1 MQSPIKLLAG
11 LVVACAFGVAGTIIV
26 FVLWNPNNTDT
37 NYGIQQPSPS
47 FDKTNLAVEQTP
59 SQFLTTNFSSDF
71 DYFSAL
77 YKVLE
82 TESNSQLLTLL
93 LDTKQY
99 ADLSRRDDTQVAIIR
114 RMSEHNP
121 VKALQNLQKLSK
133 IDELRLTKTVFAT
146 WSRTNLN
153 QAIEHASSMPL
164 DLCKSAL
171 QGIMSV
177 RTDLNDEELRELT
190 AELEHGDGLV
200 DSITDQILDV
210 TVDNPELAWS
220 AIIADGK
227 SEAFQV
233 SELLTV
239 GRAWLNQSGF
249 SVLEQI
255 SDSLTTWEV
264 RYAVING
271 LLFHLAEEDPQE
283 AFDYAINLTEN
294 YDHTF
299 LTAIVESWAQKD
311 PVAAMQAIAS
321 QVSVGFSLV
330 LYHHLVQAWAKSD
343 PLSLLAQLDQLPEN
357 LKVRGQELA
366 LRKLA
371 ETDPK
376 GTLSYLPSIENTDS
390 QNKILYSIA
399 DNWARID
406 AVEALTWVQNDD
418 SVEANRR
425 QLLNPIL
432 TQLALVNP
440 KFAMDTA
447 LAEPLLDGVFG
458 YEAQVIKSLAGKDV
472 DLALSLFS
480 RVRDGETKRVARE
493 AIGTALI
500 YNGEVE
506 RAFELGTNLQ
516 VAERRRYYNLLITEW
531 ARRAPTDLFE
541 NLHYIGSTELRS
553 FAASILLH
561 INNSSWQRKL
571 TYQQENAI
579 YKYFS
584 KEHVEELKQPGMEFE

>member
-59 SQFLTTNFSSDF
+59 TQFLTTNFSSDF
-71 DYFSAL
+71 DYFSSL
-77 YKVLE
+77 YTVLE
-82 TESNSQLLTLL
+82 TASNSQLLTLL
-93 LDTKQY
+93 VDTKQY
-99 ADLSRRDDTQVAIIR
+99 TDLSRRDDTQVAIIR
-114 RMSEHNP
+114 RMSEQNP

-133 IDELRLTKTVFAT
+133 IDELRLTKTVFET
-146 WSRTNLN
+146 WARTNLY
-153 QAIEHASSMPL
+153 QAIKYASSMSL
-164 DLCKSAL
+164 DLRKSAL
-171 QGIMSV
+171 QGIMLV
-177 RTDLNDEELRELT
+177 HKDLNHEELRELT
-190 AELEHGDGLV
+190 TELEHGDGLV

-271 LLFHLAEEDPQE
+271 LLFHLAEEDLQE

-294 YDHTF
+294 YEHMF
-299 LTAIVESWAQKD
+299 LTAIVESWVQKD
-311 PVAAMQAIAS
+311 PEAAMQSIAS
-321 QVSVGFSLV
+321 LESEEFRRNM
-330 LYHHLVQAWAKSD
+330 YHNFVQAWARSD
-343 PLSLLAQLDQLPEN
+343 PNALLAQLDQLPEN
-357 LKVRGQELA
+357 IKVMGQESA

-376 GTLSYLPSIENTDS
+376 GVLSYLPSIKNTGS
-390 QNKILYSIA
+390 RNNIMYSIA

-406 AVEALTWVQNDD
+406 AVEALTWVQNDNTVGD
-418 SVEANRR
+418 NRKH
-425 QLLNPIL
+425 LLHPIL
-432 TQLALVNP
+432 TQLARQNP
-440 KFAMDTA
+440 QLAMDTA
-447 LAEPLLDGVFG
+447 LAEPLQDGVYG
-458 YEAQVIKSLAGKDV
+458 YEAQVISSLAWNDV
-472 DLALSLFS
+472 ELALNLFP
-480 RVRDGETKRVARE
+480 RVRDGETKRMARE
-493 AIGTALI
+493 ALGTALI
-500 YNGEVE
+500 YKGEVE
-506 RAFELGTNLQ
+506 RAFELGTNVQ
-516 VAERRRYYNLLITEW
+516 GEERRRYDYLLTEQW
-531 ARRAPTDLFE
+531 ARRSPTDLFE
-541 NLHYIGSTELRS
+541 NLHDLGSTELQS
-553 FAASILLH
+553 FAAITLIQ
-561 INNSSWQRKL
+561 INSWQRNL
-571 TYQQENAI
+571 SDQQVNAAS
-579 YKYFS
+579 KYLS
-584 KEHVEELKQPGMEFE
+584 KQHREELKQQEMEFE

>member
-11 LVVACAFGVAGTIIV
+11 LVVACAFGIAGTIIV
-26 FVLWNPNNTDT
+26 FVLLNPNNTDT
-37 NYGIQQPSPS
+37 NYGTQQPSPS
-47 FDKTNLAVEQTP
+47 FDMTNLAVEQTP

-71 DYFSAL
+71 DYFSSL

-82 TESNSQLLTLL
+82 TASNSQLLTLL
-93 LDTKQY
+93 VDTKQY
-99 ADLSRRDDTQVAIIR
+99 TDLSRRDDTQVAIIR
-114 RMSEHNP
+114 RMSEQNP

-133 IDELRLTKTVFAT
+133 IDELCLTKTVFET
-146 WSRTNLN
+146 WARTNLN
-153 QAIEHASSMPL
+153 QAIKHASSMSV
-164 DLCKSAL
+164 DLRSSAL
-171 QGIMSV
+171 KGIMQV
-177 RTDLNDEELRELT
+177 QKDPNHAELRELT
-190 AELEHGDGLV
+190 TELEHGDGLV
-200 DSITDQILDV
+200 NSVTDQILDV

-220 AIIADGK
+220 AIMANGK
-227 SEAFQV
+227 SEALQV
-233 SELLTV
+233 SELV
-239 GRAWLNQSGF
+239 VIGRAWLNQSGF

-271 LLFHLAEEDPQE
+271 LLFHLAGEDLQE
-283 AFDYAINLTEN
+283 AFDYALNFKEN
-294 YDHTF
+294 YDNT
-299 LTAIVESWAQKD
+299 LMTAIVESWAHKD
-311 PVAAMQAIAS
+311 PAAAMQSITS
-321 QVSVGFSLV
+321 RVSVGFSLI
-330 LYHHLVQAWAKSD
+330 LYHHLVRAWARSD
-343 PLSLLAQLDQLPEN
+343 PHTLLVQLDQLPEN

-406 AVEALTWVQNDD
+406 AVEALTWVQNDN
-418 SVEANRR
+418 SVEDNRR
-425 QLLNPIL
+425 QLFNPIL
-432 TQLALVNP
+432 TQLALQNP
-440 KFAMDTA
+440 ELAMDTA

-458 YEAQVIKSLAGKDV
+458 YEAQIIKSLAGKDV

-500 YNGEVE
+500 YKGEVE

-516 VAERRRYYNLLITEW
+516 GEERRRYDNLLITEW

-541 NLHYIGSTELRS
+541 NLHYLGSTELRS
-553 FAASILLH
+553 FATSILLH
-561 INNSSWQRKL
+561 IDNTSWQRKL
-571 TYQQENAI
+571 TEQQVNAI
-579 YKYFS
+579 FKYYL
-584 KEHVEELKQPGMEFE
+584 KQHREELKQQAMEFE

>member
-26 FVLWNPNNTDT
+26 FVLLNPNNTDT
-37 NYGIQQPSPS
+37 NYGIQQPAPS

-59 SQFLTTNFSSDF
+59 TQFLATNFSSDF

-77 YKVLE
+77 YRVLE
-82 TESNSQLLTLL
+82 SASNSQLLTLL
-93 LDTKQY
+93 VDTKQY
-99 ADLSRRDDTQVAIIR
+99 TDLSRRDDTQVAIIR
-114 RMSEHNP
+114 RMSELNP

-133 IDELRLTKTVFAT
+133 IDELRLTKTVFET
-146 WSRTNLN
+146 WARTNLN
-153 QAIEHASSMPL
+153 QAIKYASSMSL
-164 DLCKSAL
+164 DLRKSAL

-190 AELEHGDGLV
+190 AELKHGDGLV
-200 DSITDQILDV
+200 DSVTDQILDV

-220 AIIADGK
+220 AIMANGK
-227 SEAFQV
+227 SEALQV
-233 SELLTV
+233 SELV
-239 GRAWLNQSGF
+239 VIGRAWLNQSGF

-255 SDSLTTWEV
+255 SDSLKTWEV
-264 RYAVING
+264 RQTVING
-271 LLFHLAEEDPQE
+271 LLFHLTGEDLQE
-283 AFDYAINLTEN
+283 AFDYALNFKEN
-294 YDHTF
+294 YDHT
-299 LTAIVESWAQKD
+299 LMTAIVERWAHKD
-311 PVAAMQAIAS
+311 PAAAMQSIAS
-321 QVSVGFSLV
+321 RVSVGFSLI
-330 LYHHLVQAWAKSD
+330 LYHHLVRAWARSD
-343 PLSLLAQLDQLPEN
+343 PHTLLAQLDQLPEN
-357 LKVRGQELA
+357 IRVMGQESA

-376 GTLSYLPSIENTDS
+376 GVLSYLPSIENTDS

-406 AVEALTWVQNDD
+406 AVEALNWVQNDNAIGD
-418 SVEANRR
+418 DRK

-432 TQLALVNP
+432 MQLALQNP
-440 KFAMDTA
+440 ELAMDTA

-458 YEAQVIKSLAGKDV
+458 YEAQIIKSLAGKDV

-480 RVRDGETKRVARE
+480 RVRDGDTKRVARE

-500 YNGEVE
+500 YKGEVE

-516 VAERRRYYNLLITEW
+516 GEERRRYDNLLITEW

-541 NLHYIGSTELRS
+541 NLHYLGSTELRS
-553 FAASILLH
+553 FATSILLH
-561 INNSSWQRKL
+561 IDNTSWQRKL
-571 TYQQENAI
+571 TDQQVNVAS
-579 YKYFS
+579 KYLS
-584 KEHVEELKQPGMEFE
+584 KEHVEELKQQGMELE